1 MGLGCAACVAR
12 VEKVVSALEGVSSV
26 SVSLASATAQVEFD
40 TDVLTDK
47 DLQKAVH
54 DAGYEL
60 VLAQETSSASGQS
73 CTPSGCEAGKCEAG
87 NPDSGRS
94 DSEKPESRTAKPEKS
109 AEDIADEISRKSFK
123 ALTRD
128 AVSSLVLS
136 AIIMALAMGGGMKG
150 CEAGAPDLK
159 GIAVALLSAVVVF
172 VLGRRFFRNAWSQLR
187 HGSAN
192 MDTLVALSIS
202 ISFFFSLFNL
212 CFPQVWTSRG
222 LSADLYFESSAMIVS
237 FVLLGRMLEER
248 TRRSTTAAV
257 RELKAMQ
264 PERVLLRVGKVVRE
278 VALDTVTVGDE
289 VVIRQG
295 GKMAVDGEVIEGS
308 ASMDESMMTGESRA
322 VSKTVG
328 SGVYAGTLCL
338 GGEAVV
344 RTVKVGGDTVLSS
357 IIAMVREAQGS
368 KAAIQRKVDKV
379 AAVFVPVIMCIALL
393 SLLLW
398 CIWGG
403 ENAFSRGLLAMV
415 TVLVIACPCSLGLA
429 TPAAIIA
436 GIGRAARC
444 GILVRDADALQTAAA
459 VNVVLLDKTGTLTEG
474 LAGGDRLKDTSVSA
488 VQTLHSMGLSVRML
502 SGDSSERAAQIA
514 REAGVDEYI
523 SEMLP
528 AGKTQYVK
536 DLHANGLK
544 VAMVGDG
551 VNDSAALAEADFS
564 MAMGSGSDVAMDSAM
579 ATIVSS
585 DLRKVPQM
593 IRLSRRTNAIIR
605 ENLFWA
611 FFYNALAVPAAAF
624 GLVGPMTAALC
635 MALSSVCVVCNA
647 LRLRFCKI

>member
-1 MGLGCAACVAR
+1 MKVKKTYPIMGLGCAACVAR

-26 SVSLASATAQVEFD
+26 SVSLASATAQIEFD

-47 DLQKAVH
+47 DLQKIVH

-60 VLAQETSSASGQS
+60 VLAEETPSASGQS
-73 CTPSGCEAGKCEAG
+73 DTPSECNAGKCEAG
-87 NPDSGRS
+87 KPETKT
-94 DSEKPESRTAKPEKS
+94 EKPKPS
-109 AEDIADEISRKSFK
+109 AEDIADEMSRKAFRS
-123 ALTRD
+123 LTRD
-128 AVSSLVLS
+128 ALCSLVLS
-136 AIIMALAMGGGMKG
+136 SVIMVLAMGGGMKG
-150 CEAGAPDLK
+150 CEATGIK

-172 VLGRRFFRNAWSQLR
+172 VFGRRFFRNAWAQLR

-222 LSADLYFESSAMIVS
+222 LSADLYFESSAMIVA

-278 VALDTVTVGDE
+278 VALESVAPGDE

-295 GKMAVDGEVIEGS
+295 GKMAVDGEVIEGIV
-308 ASMDESMMTGESRA
+308 SMDESMMTGESRA
-322 VSKTVG
+322 VSKSIG

-344 RTVKVGGDTVLSS
+344 RTVKVGSDTVLSS

-436 GIGRAARC
+436 GIGRAARS

-474 LAGGDRLKDTSVSA
+474 LAGGDRLKDSSVAA
-488 VQTLHSMGLSVRML
+488 VRELRSMGLSVRML
-502 SGDSSERAAQIA
+502 SGDSSERAAEIA
-514 REAGVDEYI
+514 REAGVDEYV
-523 SEMLP
+523 SQMLP

-536 DLHANGLK
+536 DLHAKGLK

-593 IRLSRRTNAIIR
+593 IRLSRRTNTIIR

>member
-1 MGLGCAACVAR
+1 MKVKKTYPIMGLGCAACVAR
-12 VEKVVSALEGVSSV
+12 VEKTLAALGGVYEV
-26 SVSLASATAQVEFD
+26 SVSLASATVQVEFD
-40 TDVLTDK
+40 ADMLTDR

-60 VLAQETSSASGQS
+60 VLADEAPAAPAPFCSTAAREGKSSQ
-73 CTPSGCEAGKCEAG
+73 
-87 NPDSGRS
+87 
-94 DSEKPESRTAKPEKS
+94 S
-109 AEDIADEISRKSFK
+109 AEDLADEMSRRAFRT
-123 ALTRD
+123 LRRD
-128 AVSSLVLS
+128 ALCSLLLAGAVMLLS
-136 AIIMALAMGGGMKG
+136 MGGGMRD
-150 CEAGAPDLK
+150 CTAAGVPPFRS
-159 GIAVALLSAVVVF
+159 IASAVLTAVVVF
-172 VLGRRFFRNAWSQLR
+172 VFGGRFFRNAFAQLR

-192 MDTLVALSIS
+192 MDTLVSLSVC

-222 LSADLYFESSAMIVS
+222 LAADLYFESSAMIVS

-278 VALDTVTVGDE
+278 VSLESVSEGDE
-289 VVIRQG
+289 VVIRVG
-295 GKMAVDGEVIEGS
+295 GKMAVDGELVEGS
-308 ASMDESMMTGESRA
+308 VSMDESMMTGESSP
-322 VSKTVG
+322 VKKSPG
-328 SGVYAGTLCL
+328 DQLYAGTLCL

-344 RTVKVGGDTVLSS
+344 KTAKVGGDTVLSG
-357 IIAMVREAQGS
+357 IIAMVRQAQGS
-368 KAAIQRKVDKV
+368 KAAIQRKVDRV
-379 AAVFVPVIMCIALL
+379 AAVFVPVIICIALL
-393 SLLLW
+393 SLVLW
-398 CIWGG
+398 CVWGS
-403 ENAFSRGLLAMV
+403 ENALSRGLLAAV

-436 GIGRAARC
+436 GIGRAAKS
-444 GILVRDADALQTAAA
+444 GILVRDADALQTAAT
-459 VNVVLLDKTGTLTEG
+459 VDVVLLDKTGTLTEG
-474 LAGGDRLKDTSVSA
+474 LAGGDRLKDTSLSA
-488 VQTLHSMGLSVRML
+488 VRTLHSMGLSVRML
-502 SGDSSERAAQIA
+502 SGDSSERAAAIA
-514 REAGVDEYI
+514 REAGVDDYV
-523 SEMLP
+523 SQMLP
-528 AGKTQYVK
+528 SGKTQYVK
-536 DLHANGLK
+536 DLHERGLK

-593 IRLSRRTNAIIR
+593 IRLSRRTNRIIA

-611 FFYNALAVPAAAF
+611 FLYNALAVPAAAF

-647 LRLRFCKI
+647 LRLRFCRI

>member
-1 MGLGCAACVAR
+1 MKVKKTYPIMGLGCAACVAR
-12 VEKVVSALEGVSSV
+12 VEKTLAALGGVYEV
-26 SVSLASATAQVEFD
+26 SVSLASATVQVEFD
-40 TDVLTDK
+40 ADMLTDR

-60 VLAQETSSASGQS
+60 VLADEAASAPVHS
-73 CTPSGCEAGKCEAG
+73 CAAALRTGKTP
-87 NPDSGRS
+87 P
-94 DSEKPESRTAKPEKS
+94 S
-109 AEDIADEISRKSFK
+109 AEDLADEMSRRAFRT
-123 ALTRD
+123 LRRD
-128 AVSSLVLS
+128 ALCSLLLAGAVMLLS
-136 AIIMALAMGGGMKG
+136 MGGGMRD
-150 CEAGAPDLK
+150 CTAAGVPPFRS
-159 GIAVALLSAVVVF
+159 IASAVLTAVVVF
-172 VLGRRFFRNAWSQLR
+172 VFGGRFFRNAFAQLR

-192 MDTLVALSIS
+192 MDTLVSLSVC

-222 LSADLYFESSAMIVS
+222 LAADLYFESSAMIVS

-278 VALDTVTVGDE
+278 VSLESVSEGDE
-289 VVIRQG
+289 VVIRVG
-295 GKMAVDGEVIEGS
+295 GKMAVDGELVEGS
-308 ASMDESMMTGESRA
+308 VSMDESMMTGESSP
-322 VSKTVG
+322 VKKSPG
-328 SGVYAGTLCL
+328 DQLYAGTLCL

-344 RTVKVGGDTVLSS
+344 KTAKVGGDTVLSG
-357 IIAMVREAQGS
+357 IIAMVRQAQGS
-368 KAAIQRKVDKV
+368 KAAIQRKVDRV
-379 AAVFVPVIMCIALL
+379 AAVFVPVIICIALL
-393 SLLLW
+393 SLVLW
-398 CIWGG
+398 CVWGS
-403 ENAFSRGLLAMV
+403 ENALSRGLLAAV

-436 GIGRAARC
+436 GIGRAAKS
-444 GILVRDADALQTAAA
+444 GILVRDADALQTAAT
-459 VNVVLLDKTGTLTEG
+459 VDVVLLDKTGTLTEG
-474 LAGGDRLKDTSVSA
+474 LAGGDRLKDTSLSA
-488 VQTLHSMGLSVRML
+488 VRTLHSMGLSVRML
-502 SGDSSERAAQIA
+502 SGDSSERAAAIA
-514 REAGVDEYI
+514 REVGVDDYV
-523 SEMLP
+523 SQMLP
-528 AGKTQYVK
+528 SGKTQYVK
-536 DLHANGLK
+536 DLHARGLK

-593 IRLSRRTNAIIR
+593 IRLSRRTNRIIA

-611 FFYNALAVPAAAF
+611 FLYNALAVPAAAF

-647 LRLRFCKI
+647 LRLRFCRI

>member
-26 SVSLASATAQVEFD
+26 SVSLASATAQIEFD

-60 VLAQETSSASGQS
+60 VLAQEPSSASGQS
-73 CTPSGCEAGKCEAG
+73 DTPSECNAGKCEAG
-87 NPDSGRS
+87 EPETKT
-94 DSEKPESRTAKPEKS
+94 EKTKPS
-109 AEDIADEISRKSFK
+109 AEDIADEMSRKAFRS
-123 ALTRD
+123 LTRD
-128 AVSSLVLS
+128 ALCSLVLS
-136 AIIMALAMGGGMKG
+136 AVIMVLAMGGGMKG
-150 CEAGAPDLK
+150 CEAPGIK
-159 GIAVALLSAVVVF
+159 GIIVALLSAVVVF
-172 VLGRRFFRNAWSQLR
+172 VFGRRFFRNAWNQFR

-222 LSADLYFESSAMIVS
+222 LSADLYFESSAMIVA

-278 VALDTVTVGDE
+278 VALESVAPGDE

-308 ASMDESMMTGESRA
+308 VSMDESMMTGESRA
-322 VSKTVG
+322 VSKAIG

-344 RTVKVGGDTVLSS
+344 RTGKVGGDTVLSS

-398 CIWGG
+398 CMWGG

-436 GIGRAARC
+436 GIGRAARS

-459 VNVVLLDKTGTLTEG
+459 VNVVLVDKTGTLTEG
-474 LAGGDRLKDTSVSA
+474 LAGGDRLKDSSVAA
-488 VQTLHSMGLSVRML
+488 VRELRSMGLSVRML
-502 SGDSSERAAQIA
+502 SGDSSERAAEIA
-514 REAGVDEYI
+514 REAGVDEYV
-523 SEMLP
+523 SQMLP

-536 DLHANGLK
+536 DLHAKGLK

-593 IRLSRRTNAIIR
+593 IRLSRRTNRIIR

-647 LRLRFCKI
+647 LRLRFCKLH

>member
-12 VEKVVSALEGVSSV
+12 VEKTLAALEGVSGV
-26 SVSLASATAQVEFD
+26 SVSLASATAQVEYD
-40 TDVLTDK
+40 TDVLTDR

-60 VLAQETSSASGQS
+60 VLAQEETPSASGQS
-73 CTPSGCEAGKCEAG
+73 DPDSQCETEKCEAPEPENKAG
-87 NPDSGRS
+87 KT
-94 DSEKPESRTAKPEKS
+94 KPT
-109 AEDIADEISRKSFK
+109 AEDIADEMARKSFR
-123 ALTRD
+123 ALACD
-128 AVSSLVLS
+128 AVCSLVLS
-136 AIIMALAMGGGMKG
+136 AAIMVLAMGGGMQG
-150 CEAGAPDLK
+150 CEAP
-159 GIAVALLSAVVVF
+159 GIRGIIVAALSAVVVF
-172 VLGRRFFRNAWSQLR
+172 VFGRRFFRNAWTQLR

-212 CFPQVWTSRG
+212 CFPKVWTSRG
-222 LSADLYFESSAMIVS
+222 LSADLYFESSAMIVA

-278 VALDTVTVGDE
+278 VALDTVAPGDE

-379 AAVFVPVIMCIALL
+379 AAVFVPVIMSIALL
-393 SLLLW
+393 SLILW
-398 CIWGG
+398 CFWGG

-474 LAGGDRLKDTSVSA
+474 LAGGDRLKDTSLAA
-488 VQTLHSMGLSVRML
+488 VQTLRSMGLSVRML

-514 REAGVDEYI
+514 REAGVDEYV

-536 DLHANGLK
+536 DLHTKGLK

>member
-1 MGLGCAACVAR
+1 MKVKKTYPIMGLGCAACVAR
-12 VEKVVSALEGVSSV
+12 VEKTLAALGGVYEV
-26 SVSLASATAQVEFD
+26 SVSLASATVQVEFD
-40 TDVLTDK
+40 ADMLTDR

-60 VLAQETSSASGQS
+60 VLADEAASAPVHS
-73 CTPSGCEAGKCEAG
+73 CAAALRTGKTP
-87 NPDSGRS
+87 P
-94 DSEKPESRTAKPEKS
+94 S
-109 AEDIADEISRKSFK
+109 AEDLADEMSRRAFRT
-123 ALTRD
+123 LRRD
-128 AVSSLVLS
+128 ALCSLLLAGAVMLLS
-136 AIIMALAMGGGMKG
+136 MGGGMRD
-150 CEAGAPDLK
+150 CTAAGVPPFRS
-159 GIAVALLSAVVVF
+159 IASAVLTAVVVF
-172 VLGRRFFRNAWSQLR
+172 VFGGRFFRNAFAQLR

-192 MDTLVALSIS
+192 MDTLVSLSVC

-222 LSADLYFESSAMIVS
+222 LAADLYFESSAMIVS

-278 VALDTVTVGDE
+278 VSLESVSEGDE
-289 VVIRQG
+289 VVIRVG
-295 GKMAVDGEVIEGS
+295 GKMAVDGELVEGS
-308 ASMDESMMTGESRA
+308 VSMDESMMTGESSP
-322 VSKTVG
+322 VKKSPG
-328 SGVYAGTLCL
+328 DQLYAGTLCL

-344 RTVKVGGDTVLSS
+344 KTAKVGGDTVLSG
-357 IIAMVREAQGS
+357 IIAMVRQAQGS
-368 KAAIQRKVDKV
+368 KAAIQRKVDRV
-379 AAVFVPVIMCIALL
+379 AAVFVPVIICIALL
-393 SLLLW
+393 SIVLW
-398 CIWGG
+398 CVWGG
-403 ENAFSRGLLAMV
+403 ENALSRGLLAAV

-436 GIGRAARC
+436 GIGRAAKS
-444 GILVRDADALQTAAA
+444 GILVRDADALQTAAT
-459 VNVVLLDKTGTLTEG
+459 VDVVLLDKTGTLTEG
-474 LAGGDRLKDTSVSA
+474 LAGGDRLKDTSLSA
-488 VQTLHSMGLSVRML
+488 VRTLHSMGLSVRML
-502 SGDSSERAAQIA
+502 SGDSSERAAAIA
-514 REAGVDEYI
+514 REAGVDDYV
-523 SEMLP
+523 SQMLP
-528 AGKTQYVK
+528 SGKTQYVK
-536 DLHANGLK
+536 DLHERGLK

-593 IRLSRRTNAIIR
+593 IRLSRRTNRIIA

-611 FFYNALAVPAAAF
+611 FLYNALAVPAAAF

-647 LRLRFCKI
+647 LRLRFCRI

>member
-26 SVSLASATAQVEFD
+26 SVSLASATAQIEFD

-47 DLQKAVH
+47 DLQKIVH

-60 VLAQETSSASGQS
+60 VLAEETPSASGQS
-73 CTPSGCEAGKCEAG
+73 DTPSECNAGKCEAG
-87 NPDSGRS
+87 KPETKT
-94 DSEKPESRTAKPEKS
+94 EKPKPS
-109 AEDIADEISRKSFK
+109 AEDIADEMSRKAFRS
-123 ALTRD
+123 LTRD
-128 AVSSLVLS
+128 ALCSLVLS
-136 AIIMALAMGGGMKG
+136 SVIMVLAMGGGMKG
-150 CEAGAPDLK
+150 CEATGIK

-172 VLGRRFFRNAWSQLR
+172 VFGRRFFRNAWAQLR

-222 LSADLYFESSAMIVS
+222 LSADLYFESSAMIVA

-278 VALDTVTVGDE
+278 VALESVAPGDE

-295 GKMAVDGEVIEGS
+295 GKMAVDGEVIEGIV
-308 ASMDESMMTGESRA
+308 SMDESMMTGESRA
-322 VSKTVG
+322 VSKSIG

-344 RTVKVGGDTVLSS
+344 RTVKVGSDTVLSS

-436 GIGRAARC
+436 GIGRAARS

-474 LAGGDRLKDTSVSA
+474 LAGGDRLKDSSVAA
-488 VQTLHSMGLSVRML
+488 VRELRSMGLSVRML
-502 SGDSSERAAQIA
+502 SGDSSERAAEIA
-514 REAGVDEYI
+514 REAGVDEYV
-523 SEMLP
+523 SQMLP

-536 DLHANGLK
+536 DLHAKGLK

-593 IRLSRRTNAIIR
+593 IRLSRRTNTIIR

>member
-26 SVSLASATAQVEFD
+26 SVSLASATAQIEFD
-40 TDVLTDK
+40 ADVLTDK

-60 VLAQETSSASGQS
+60 VLAEETSSASGQS
-73 CTPSGCEAGKCEAG
+73 DPSSECNAGKCETG
-87 NPDSGRS
+87 E
-94 DSEKPESRTAKPEKS
+94 SETKEAKTAKPS
-109 AEDIADEISRKSFK
+109 AEDIADEMSRKAFRS
-123 ALTRD
+123 LTRD
-128 AVSSLVLS
+128 ALCSLVLS
-136 AIIMALAMGGGMKG
+136 AVIMALAMGGGMKG
-150 CEAGAPDLK
+150 CEATGIK

-172 VLGRRFFRNAWSQLR
+172 VFGRRFFRNAWAQLR

-222 LSADLYFESSAMIVS
+222 LSADLYFESSAMIVA

-278 VALDTVTVGDE
+278 VALESVAVGDE

-308 ASMDESMMTGESRA
+308 VSMDESMMTGESRA
-322 VSKTVG
+322 VSKSIG

-398 CIWGG
+398 CVWGG

-436 GIGRAARC
+436 GIGRAARS

-459 VNVVLLDKTGTLTEG
+459 VNVVLVDKTGTLTEG
-474 LAGGDRLKDTSVSA
+474 LAGGDRLKDSSVAA
-488 VQTLHSMGLSVRML
+488 VRELRSMGLSVRML
-502 SGDSSERAAQIA
+502 SGDSSERAAEIA
-514 REAGVDEYI
+514 REAGVDEYV
-523 SEMLP
+523 SQMLP

-536 DLHANGLK
+536 DLHAKGLK

-593 IRLSRRTNAIIR
+593 IRLSRRTNRIIR

-624 GLVGPMTAALC
+624 GLVGPMTGALC

>member
-1 MGLGCAACVAR
+1 MKVKKTYPIIGLGCAACVAR

-26 SVSLASATAQVEFD
+26 SVSLASATAQIEFD

-47 DLQKAVH
+47 DLQKVVH

-60 VLAQETSSASGQS
+60 VLAEDTPSASGQS
-73 CTPSGCEAGKCEAG
+73 APSSECGTGKCEAG
-87 NPDSGRS
+87 KPETKT
-94 DSEKPESRTAKPEKS
+94 EKPKPS
-109 AEDIADEISRKSFK
+109 AEDIADEMSRKAFRS
-123 ALTRD
+123 LTRD
-128 AVSSLVLS
+128 ALCSLVLS
-136 AIIMALAMGGGMKG
+136 AVIMVLAMGGGMEG
-150 CEAGAPDLK
+150 CEAPGIK
-159 GIAVALLSAVVVF
+159 GIVVALFSAVVVF
-172 VLGRRFFRNAWSQLR
+172 VFGRRFFRNAWAQLR

-222 LSADLYFESSAMIVS
+222 LSADLYFESSAMIVA

-278 VALDTVTVGDE
+278 VALESVSTGDE

-308 ASMDESMMTGESRA
+308 VSMDESMMTGESRA
-322 VSKTVG
+322 VSKSIG

-379 AAVFVPVIMCIALL
+379 AAVFVPVIMSIALL

-398 CIWGG
+398 CVWGG

-436 GIGRAARC
+436 GIGRAARS

-459 VNVVLLDKTGTLTEG
+459 VNVVLVDKTGTLTEG
-474 LAGGDRLKDTSVSA
+474 LAGGDRLKDSSVAA
-488 VQTLHSMGLSVRML
+488 VRELRSMGLSVRML
-502 SGDSSERAAQIA
+502 SGDSSERAAEIA
-514 REAGVDEYI
+514 REAGVDEYV
-523 SEMLP
+523 SQMLP
-528 AGKTQYVK
+528 VGKTQYVK
-536 DLHANGLK
+536 DLHARGLN

-593 IRLSRRTNAIIR
+593 IRLSRRTNTIIR

>member
-12 VEKVVSALEGVSSV
+12 VEKALAALGGVHDV
-26 SVSLASATAQVEFD
+26 SVSLASATVQVEFD
-40 TDVLTDK
+40 ADMLTDR

-60 VLAQETSSASGQS
+60 VLADEAPDAAAAPAPFCSTAAREGKSSQ
-73 CTPSGCEAGKCEAG
+73 
-87 NPDSGRS
+87 
-94 DSEKPESRTAKPEKS
+94 S
-109 AEDIADEISRKSFK
+109 AEDLADEMSRRAFRT
-123 ALTRD
+123 LRRD
-128 AVSSLVLS
+128 ALCSLLLAGAVMLLS
-136 AIIMALAMGGGMKG
+136 MGGGMRD
-150 CEAGAPDLK
+150 CTAAGVPPFRS
-159 GIAVALLSAVVVF
+159 IASAVLTAVVVF
-172 VLGRRFFRNAWSQLR
+172 VFGGRFFRNAFAQLR

-192 MDTLVALSIS
+192 MDTLVSLSVC

-222 LSADLYFESSAMIVS
+222 LAANLYFESSAMIVS

-264 PERVLLRVGKVVRE
+264 PERVLLRVGKMVRE
-278 VALDTVTVGDE
+278 VSLESVSVGDE
-289 VVIRQG
+289 VVIRVG
-295 GKMAVDGEVIEGS
+295 GKMAVDGELVEGS
-308 ASMDESMMTGESRA
+308 VSMDESMMTGESRP
-322 VSKTVG
+322 VKKSPG
-328 SGVYAGTLCL
+328 DQLYAGTLCL
-338 GGEAVV
+338 GGEAIVK
-344 RTVKVGGDTVLSS
+344 TAKVGGDTVLSG
-357 IIAMVREAQGS
+357 IIAMVRQAQGS
-368 KAAIQRKVDKV
+368 KAAIQRKVDRV
-379 AAVFVPVIMCIALL
+379 AAVFVPVIICIALL
-393 SLLLW
+393 SLVLW
-398 CIWGG
+398 CVWGG
-403 ENAFSRGLLAMV
+403 ENALSRGLLAAV

-436 GIGRAARC
+436 GIGRAAKS
-444 GILVRDADALQTAAA
+444 GILVRDADALQTAAT
-459 VNVVLLDKTGTLTEG
+459 VDVVLLDKTGTLTEG
-474 LAGGDRLKDTSVSA
+474 LAGGDRLKDTSLSA
-488 VQTLHSMGLSVRML
+488 VRTLHSMGLSVRML
-502 SGDSSERAAQIA
+502 SGDSSERAAAIA
-514 REAGVDEYI
+514 REAGVDDYV
-523 SEMLP
+523 SQMLP
-528 AGKTQYVK
+528 SGKTQYVK
-536 DLHANGLK
+536 DLHARGLK

-593 IRLSRRTNAIIR
+593 IRLSRRTNRIIA

-611 FFYNALAVPAAAF
+611 FLYNALAVPAAAF

-647 LRLRFCKI
+647 LRLRFCRI

>member
-1 MGLGCAACVAR
+1 MKVKKTYPIMGLGCAACVAR
-12 VEKVVSALEGVSSV
+12 VEKTLAALGGVYEV
-26 SVSLASATAQVEFD
+26 SVSLASATVQVEFD
-40 TDVLTDK
+40 ADMLTDR

-60 VLAQETSSASGQS
+60 VLADEAASAPVHS
-73 CTPSGCEAGKCEAG
+73 CAAALRTGKTP
-87 NPDSGRS
+87 P
-94 DSEKPESRTAKPEKS
+94 S
-109 AEDIADEISRKSFK
+109 AEDLADEMSRRAFRT
-123 ALTRD
+123 LRRD
-128 AVSSLVLS
+128 ALCSLLLAGAVMLLS
-136 AIIMALAMGGGMKG
+136 MGGGMRD
-150 CEAGAPDLK
+150 CTAAGVPPFRS
-159 GIAVALLSAVVVF
+159 IASAVLTAVVVF
-172 VLGRRFFRNAWSQLR
+172 VFGGRFFRNAFAQLR

-192 MDTLVALSIS
+192 MDTLVSLSVC

-222 LSADLYFESSAMIVS
+222 LAADLYFESSAMIVS

-278 VALDTVTVGDE
+278 VSLESVSEGDE
-289 VVIRQG
+289 VVIRVG
-295 GKMAVDGEVIEGS
+295 GKMAVDGELVEGS
-308 ASMDESMMTGESRA
+308 VSMDESMMTGESSP
-322 VSKTVG
+322 VKKSPG
-328 SGVYAGTLCL
+328 DQLYAGTLCL

-344 RTVKVGGDTVLSS
+344 KTAKVGGDTVLSG
-357 IIAMVREAQGS
+357 IIAMVRQAQGS
-368 KAAIQRKVDKV
+368 KAAIQRKVDRV
-379 AAVFVPVIMCIALL
+379 AAVFVPVIICIALL
-393 SLLLW
+393 SLVLW
-398 CIWGG
+398 CVWGS
-403 ENAFSRGLLAMV
+403 ENALSRGLLAAV

-436 GIGRAARC
+436 GIGRAAKS
-444 GILVRDADALQTAAA
+444 GILVRDADALQTAAT
-459 VNVVLLDKTGTLTEG
+459 VDVVLLDKTGTLTEG
-474 LAGGDRLKDTSVSA
+474 LAGGDRLKDTSLSA
-488 VQTLHSMGLSVRML
+488 VRTLRSMGLSVRML
-502 SGDSSERAAQIA
+502 SGDSSERAAAIA
-514 REAGVDEYI
+514 REAGVDDYV
-523 SEMLP
+523 SQMLP
-528 AGKTQYVK
+528 SGKTQYVK
-536 DLHANGLK
+536 DLHARGLK

-593 IRLSRRTNAIIR
+593 IRLSRRTNRIIA

-611 FFYNALAVPAAAF
+611 FLYNALAVPAAAF

-647 LRLRFCKI
+647 LRLRFCRI

>member
-12 VEKVVSALEGVSSV
+12 VEKTLAALGGVYEV
-26 SVSLASATAQVEFD
+26 SVSLASATVQVEFD
-40 TDVLTDK
+40 ADMLTDR

-60 VLAQETSSASGQS
+60 VLADEAASAPVHS
-73 CTPSGCEAGKCEAG
+73 CAAAPRTGKTP
-87 NPDSGRS
+87 P
-94 DSEKPESRTAKPEKS
+94 S
-109 AEDIADEISRKSFK
+109 AEDLADEMSRRAFRT
-123 ALTRD
+123 LRRD
-128 AVSSLVLS
+128 ALCSLLLAGAVMLLS
-136 AIIMALAMGGGMKG
+136 MGGGMRD
-150 CEAGAPDLK
+150 CTAAGVPPFRS
-159 GIAVALLSAVVVF
+159 IASAVLTAVVVF
-172 VLGRRFFRNAWSQLR
+172 VFGGRFFRNAFAQLR

-192 MDTLVALSIS
+192 MDTLVSLSVC

-222 LSADLYFESSAMIVS
+222 LAADLYFESSAMIVS

-278 VALDTVTVGDE
+278 VSLESVSEGDE
-289 VVIRQG
+289 VVIRVG
-295 GKMAVDGEVIEGS
+295 GKMAVDGDLVEGS
-308 ASMDESMMTGESRA
+308 VSMDESMMTGESRP
-322 VSKTVG
+322 VKKSPG
-328 SGVYAGTLCL
+328 DQLYAGTLCL

-344 RTVKVGGDTVLSS
+344 KTAKVGGDTVLSG
-357 IIAMVREAQGS
+357 IIAMVRQAQGS
-368 KAAIQRKVDKV
+368 KAAIQRKVDRV
-379 AAVFVPVIMCIALL
+379 AAVFVPVIICIALL
-393 SLLLW
+393 SLVLW
-398 CIWGG
+398 CVWGG
-403 ENAFSRGLLAMV
+403 ENALSRGLLAAV

-436 GIGRAARC
+436 GIGRAAKS
-444 GILVRDADALQTAAA
+444 GILVRDADALQTAAT
-459 VNVVLLDKTGTLTEG
+459 VDVVLLDKTGTLTEG
-474 LAGGDRLKDTSVSA
+474 LAGGDRLKDTSLSA
-488 VQTLHSMGLSVRML
+488 VRTLRSMGLSVRML
-502 SGDSSERAAQIA
+502 SGDSSERAAAIA
-514 REAGVDEYI
+514 REAGVDDYV
-523 SEMLP
+523 SQMLP
-528 AGKTQYVK
+528 SGKTQYVK
-536 DLHANGLK
+536 DLHARGLK

-593 IRLSRRTNAIIR
+593 IRLSRRTNRIIA

-611 FFYNALAVPAAAF
+611 FLYNALAVPAAAF

-647 LRLRFCKI
+647 LRLRFCRI

>member
-1 MGLGCAACVAR
+1 MLINHRVMKVKRTYPIMGLGCAACVAR
-12 VEKVVSALEGVSSV
+12 VEKTLAALGGVYDV
-26 SVSLASATAQVEFD
+26 SVSLASATVQVEFD
-40 TDVLTDK
+40 ADVLTDR
-47 DLQKAVH
+47 DLQRAVH

-60 VLAQETSSASGQS
+60 VLADEAPDAAAAPAPSCSAAAREGKSSQ
-73 CTPSGCEAGKCEAG
+73 
-87 NPDSGRS
+87 
-94 DSEKPESRTAKPEKS
+94 S
-109 AEDIADEISRKSFK
+109 AEDLADEMSRRAFRT
-123 ALTRD
+123 LRRD
-128 AVSSLVLS
+128 ALSSLLIAGAVMLLS
-136 AIIMALAMGGGMKG
+136 MGGGMRD
-150 CEAGAPDLK
+150 CTAAGVPPFRS
-159 GIAVALLSAVVVF
+159 IASAVLTAVVVF
-172 VLGRRFFRNAWSQLR
+172 VFGGRFFRNAFAQLR

-192 MDTLVALSIS
+192 MDTLVSLSVC

-222 LSADLYFESSAMIVS
+222 LAADLYFESSAMIVS

-278 VALDTVTVGDE
+278 VSLESVSEGDE
-289 VVIRQG
+289 VVIRVG
-295 GKMAVDGEVIEGS
+295 GKMAVDGELVEGS
-308 ASMDESMMTGESRA
+308 VSMDESMMTGESRP
-322 VSKTVG
+322 VKKSPG
-328 SGVYAGTLCL
+328 NQLYAGTLCL

-344 RTVKVGGDTVLSS
+344 KTAKVGGDTVLAG
-357 IIAMVREAQGS
+357 IIAMVRQAQGS
-368 KAAIQRKVDKV
+368 KAAIQRKVDRV
-379 AAVFVPVIMCIALL
+379 AAVFVPVIICIALL
-393 SLLLW
+393 SLVLW
-398 CIWGG
+398 CVWGG
-403 ENAFSRGLLAMV
+403 ENALSQGLLAAV

-436 GIGRAARC
+436 GIGRAAKS
-444 GILVRDADALQTAAA
+444 GILVRDADALQTAAT
-459 VNVVLLDKTGTLTEG
+459 VDVVLLDKTGTLTEG
-474 LAGGDRLKDTSVSA
+474 LAGGDRLKDTSLSA
-488 VQTLHSMGLSVRML
+488 VRTLRSMGLSVRML
-502 SGDSSERAAQIA
+502 SGDSSERAAAIA
-514 REAGVDEYI
+514 REAGVDDYI
-523 SEMLP
+523 SQMLP
-528 AGKTQYVK
+528 SGKTQYVK
-536 DLHANGLK
+536 DLHARGLK

-593 IRLSRRTNAIIR
+593 IRLSRRTNRIIA

-611 FFYNALAVPAAAF
+611 FLYNALAVPAAAF

-647 LRLRFCKI
+647 LRLRFCRI

>member
-1 MGLGCAACVAR
+1 MKVKKTYPIMGLGCAACVAR
-12 VEKVVSALEGVSSV
+12 VEKTLAALGGVYEV
-26 SVSLASATAQVEFD
+26 SVSLASATVQVEFD
-40 TDVLTDK
+40 ADMLTDR

-60 VLAQETSSASGQS
+60 VLADEAASAPVHS
-73 CTPSGCEAGKCEAG
+73 CAAALRTGKTP
-87 NPDSGRS
+87 P
-94 DSEKPESRTAKPEKS
+94 S
-109 AEDIADEISRKSFK
+109 AEDLADEMSRRAFRT
-123 ALTRD
+123 LRRD
-128 AVSSLVLS
+128 ALCSLLLAGAVMLLS
-136 AIIMALAMGGGMKG
+136 MGGGMRD
-150 CEAGAPDLK
+150 CTAAGVPPFRS
-159 GIAVALLSAVVVF
+159 IASAVLTAVVVF
-172 VLGRRFFRNAWSQLR
+172 VFGGRFFRNAFAQLR

-192 MDTLVALSIS
+192 MDTLVSLSVC

-222 LSADLYFESSAMIVS
+222 LAADLYFESSAMIVS

-278 VALDTVTVGDE
+278 VSLESVSEGDE
-289 VVIRQG
+289 VVIRVG
-295 GKMAVDGEVIEGS
+295 GKMAVDGELVEGS
-308 ASMDESMMTGESRA
+308 VSMDESMMTGESSP
-322 VSKTVG
+322 VKKSPG
-328 SGVYAGTLCL
+328 DQLYAGTLCL

-344 RTVKVGGDTVLSS
+344 KTAKVGGDTVLSG
-357 IIAMVREAQGS
+357 IIAMVRQAQGS
-368 KAAIQRKVDKV
+368 KAAIQRKVDRV
-379 AAVFVPVIMCIALL
+379 AAVFVPVIICIALL
-393 SLLLW
+393 SLVLW
-398 CIWGG
+398 CVWGS
-403 ENAFSRGLLAMV
+403 ENALSRGLLAAV

-436 GIGRAARC
+436 GIGRAAKS
-444 GILVRDADALQTAAA
+444 GILVRDADALQTAAT
-459 VNVVLLDKTGTLTEG
+459 VDVVLLDKTGTLTEG
-474 LAGGDRLKDTSVSA
+474 LAGGDRLKDTSLSA
-488 VQTLHSMGLSVRML
+488 VRTLRSMGLSVRML
-502 SGDSSERAAQIA
+502 SGDSSERAAAIA
-514 REAGVDEYI
+514 REVGVDDYV
-523 SEMLP
+523 SQMLP
-528 AGKTQYVK
+528 SGKTQYVK
-536 DLHANGLK
+536 DLHARGLK

-593 IRLSRRTNAIIR
+593 IRLSRRTNRIIA

-611 FFYNALAVPAAAF
+611 FLYNALAVPAAAF

-647 LRLRFCKI
+647 LRLRFCRI

>member
-12 VEKVVSALEGVSSV
+12 VEKVVSALEGVASV
-26 SVSLASATAQVEFD
+26 SVSLASATAQIEFD
-40 TDVLTDK
+40 TDVLSDK
-47 DLQKAVH
+47 DLQKVVH

-60 VLAQETSSASGQS
+60 VLAEETPSASGQS
-73 CTPSGCEAGKCEAG
+73 CAPAECETGKCGAGEPEAG
-87 NPDSGRS
+87 NNETKSA
-94 DSEKPESRTAKPEKS
+94 KAKPS
-109 AEDIADEISRKSFK
+109 AEDIADEMSRKAFRS
-123 ALTRD
+123 LTRD
-128 AVSSLVLS
+128 ALCSLVLS
-136 AIIMALAMGGGMKG
+136 AVIMALAMGGGMQG
-150 CEAGAPDLK
+150 CEAPGFK
-159 GIAVALLSAVVVF
+159 GIIVAILSAAVVF
-172 VLGRRFFRNAWSQLR
+172 VFGRRFFRNAWRQLR

-222 LSADLYFESSAMIVS
+222 LSADLYFESSAMIVA

-289 VVIRQG
+289 VVVRQG
-295 GKMAVDGEVIEGS
+295 GKMAVDGEVIEGNV
-308 ASMDESMMTGESRA
+308 SMDESMMTGESRA
-322 VSKTVG
+322 VSKAVG

-398 CIWGG
+398 CVWGG

-436 GIGRAARC
+436 GIGRAARS

-459 VNVVLLDKTGTLTEG
+459 VNVVLVDKTGTLTEG
-474 LAGGDRLKDTSVSA
+474 LAGGDRLKDSSVAA
-488 VQTLHSMGLSVRML
+488 VRDLRSMGLSVRML
-502 SGDSSERAAQIA
+502 SGDSSERAAEIA
-514 REAGVDEYI
+514 REAGVDEYV

-536 DLHANGLK
+536 DLHTQGLK

-593 IRLSRRTNAIIR
+593 IRLSRRTNTIIR